1 MQFST
6 RSFFL
11 VVTFYAT
18 LIAIAFSMNNLAGVM
33 LMTFICLVVLPPF
46 VQVGVFTTKG
56 FRRAFFIGV
65 AIGGM
70 PHFVVAFYYSVLLGS
85 QAFSG
90 FSLTNWYD
98 ADEIYIYLMIGHLIG
113 IGMASV
119 GGLSGCISY
128 GILHGFGRDK
138 QLPEATTQNM
148 ATSSEK

>member
-33 LMTFICLVVLPPF
+33 LMTFICLIVLPPF

-70 PHFVVAFYYSVLLGS
+70 PHFLIGFYYSMLIGLQGPLDLGTFTVWF
-85 QAFSG
+85 QPEDDCRYMM
-90 FSLTNWYD
+90 L
-98 ADEIYIYLMIGHLIG
+98 GHLIG
-113 IGMASV
+113 IGMASS

-128 GILHGFGRDK
+128 GILHGFRDK
-138 QLPEATTQNM
+138 QLPETTTQNI
-148 ATSSEK
+148 ATDSEK

>member
-18 LIAIAFSMNNLAGVM
+18 LIAITFSMNNFAGLA

-70 PHFVVAFYYSVLLGS
+70 PHFIIGFYYSILIGLQGS
-85 QAFSG
+85 FDLATFAVWFQPQDDFRY
-90 FSLTNWYD
+90 LTIW
-98 ADEIYIYLMIGHLIG
+98 HLIG

-128 GILHGFGRDK
+128 GILHGFRDK
-138 QLPEATTQNM
+138 QLPKTTTQSIS
-148 ATSSEK
+148 TESEK